1 MNFTTTAPDR
11 IYNVLFL
18 CPGNGSRSLMAEAL
32 LNYAGRGRFWA
43 FSAGSNPNDEGD
55 PFAKEALRTAGIPCG
70 GLWPKDWTRFTSHRA
85 PQMDLVVRLSDDIS
99 AVKASRLPGRPAT
112 ALWSLP
118 DPKVLGGS
126 DENKQATYDAALRGI
141 EDRIIMLIRSI
152 REVKVFEA
160 IEFPDFSRET
170 DGRVAA

>member
-1 MNFTTTAPDR
+1 MNFITAAPDR

-43 FSAGSNPNDEGD
+43 FSAGSDPRDEAD
-55 PFAKEALRTAGIPCG
+55 PFAIEALRTAGIPCG
-70 GLWPKDWTRFTSHRA
+70 GLWPKDWSRFTSSRV
-85 PQMDLVVRLSDDIS
+85 PRMDVVVRLSEDIS
-99 AVKASRLPGRPAT
+99 FVKASRLPGRPVT

-118 DPKVLGGS
+118 DPKALGGS
-126 DENKQATYDAALRGI
+126 DENKRATYAAALRGI

-152 REVKVFEA
+152 RDVVDIDVA
-160 IEFPDFSRET
+160 DFPAFSEEP
-170 DGRVAA
+170 DGQIAA

>member
-1 MNFTTTAPDR
+1 MNFITTVPDR

-43 FSAGSNPNDEGD
+43 FSAGSNPSDEGD
-55 PFAKEALRTAGIPCG
+55 PFAIEALRTAGIPCG
-70 GLWPKDWTRFTSHRA
+70 GLWPKDWTRFTSYRA
-85 PQMDLVVRLSDDIS
+85 PRMDLVVRLSDDVS
-99 AVKASRLPGRPAT
+99 PMKASRLPGQPTA

-118 DPKVLGGS
+118 DPKFLGGS
-126 DENKQATYDAALRGI
+126 DENKLATYNAALRGI

-160 IEFPDFSRET
+160 IEFPAFSVKA
-170 DGRVAA
+170 DDQVAA